1 VACFL
6 LDPHAQFT
14 EARSLEPDDR
24 DQSSGSPTEVCFDR
38 SDRTRQHA
46 RRKPVER
53 TFDRLSALDSFFLDT
68 ETENSPMHIGAVCL
82 FEDSRAADRHVTL
95 RRLRAHVEARLSLI
109 PRYRQKLMRVPFE
122 GHPVWVD
129 ASDFRISDHVRAVS
143 LPTPSSPGH
152 LEETVSWIF
161 SQPLS
166 RSRPL
171 WEIWLIEGLPSG
183 GFALACKTHH
193 CLADGLSGAA
203 LLCAILGSEP
213 FSIPETPRAWRPR
226 REPTAMELIS
236 GAIDERVRGVAA
248 LASSAIRNSMQSPEL
263 LRQGASEV
271 VSAVRQLASA
281 QWTPPTTTA
290 FDRPT
295 GSDRRFLWWTVSLD
309 DVKRIGRRLGGT
321 VNDVALTLVSEA
333 FAKTSAAALPGRDL
347 RIYCPVGGNASVVST
362 RTLGNQVAGMFL
374 DLPVE
379 ADGLRDR
386 WDRVVAASRESKASG
401 SAQGAF
407 LLESLANALSPSILS
422 QLESTIGATHVFN
435 LILTN
440 VPGPQLPLYLFEHRM
455 SGVCPLVPL
464 FRGQGLGIAI
474 FSYARTLTWGFHVD
488 ASRIDAARQLRS
500 ALAAATIRLARL
512 ADEVVSTSQE
522 RPQPIPLHTS
532 RFQQRD
538 RIASAAG

>member
-1 VACFL
+1 M
-6 LDPHAQFT
+6 H
-14 EARSLEPDDR
+14 
-24 DQSSGSPTEVCFDR
+24 
-38 SDRTRQHA
+38 
-46 RRKPVER
+46 VET

-68 ETENSPMHIGAVCL
+68 ETEDSPMHIGAVCL
-82 FEDSRAADRHVTL
+82 FEDSRAGERRVTL

-109 PRYRQKLMRVPFE
+109 PRYRQRLMRVPLE

-129 ASDFRISDHVRAVS
+129 STDFRIADHVRAVS
-143 LPTPSSPGH
+143 LPAPSSPGH

-203 LLCAILGSEP
+203 LLCAILGTEA
-213 FSIPETPRAWRPR
+213 FSIPETPLAWRPR
-226 REPTAMELIS
+226 REPTTMELIG
-236 GAIDERVRGVAA
+236 GAIDARLRGAA
-248 LASSAIRNSMQSPEL
+248 DLAGAAIRNSVQSPEI
-263 LRQGASEV
+263 LRDGAWEL
-271 VSAVRQLASA
+271 VSAVRSLANAS
-281 QWTPPTTTA
+281 WRPPTTTA
-290 FDRPT
+290 FDKPT
-295 GSDRRFLWWTVSLD
+295 GTDRRFLWWSVSLD

-333 FAKTSAAALPGRDL
+333 FAKTSAASLPDRQL
-347 RIYCPVGGNASVVST
+347 RVYCPVGGSASVVST
-362 RTLGNQVAGMFL
+362 YTLGNRVAGMFV

-379 ADGLRDR
+379 ADSLRAR
-386 WDRVVAASRESKASG
+386 WDRVAEAVRECKASG

-407 LLESLANALSPSILS
+407 LLENLANTLSPGLLS
-422 QLESTIGATHVFN
+422 RLESVAGATHVFN
-435 LILTN
+435 LIMTN
-440 VPGPQLPLYLFEHRM
+440 VPGPQVPLYLFEHRM

-512 ADEVVSTSQE
+512 ADEVVSTSHGQE
-522 RPQPIPLHTS
+522 PPKPQPIPLHPT
-532 RFQQRD
+532 RVQQRE

>member
-1 VACFL
+1 M
-6 LDPHAQFT
+6 
-14 EARSLEPDDR
+14 ES
-24 DQSSGSPTEVCFDR
+24 
-38 SDRTRQHA
+38 
-46 RRKPVER
+46 

-68 ETENSPMHIGAVCL
+68 ETESSPMHIGAVCL
-82 FEDSRAADRHVTL
+82 FEDSRAGERRVTL
-95 RRLRAHVEARLSLI
+95 RRLRAHVESRLSLI
-109 PRYRQKLMRVPFE
+109 PRYRQRLMRVPFE

-129 ASDFRISDHVRAVS
+129 SKDFRIADHVRAVS
-143 LPTPSSPGH
+143 LPSPASPGH

-171 WEIWLIEGLPSG
+171 WEIWLIEGLPGG

-193 CLADGLSGAA
+193 CLADGLGGAA
-203 LLCAILGSEP
+203 LLTAILGAEP

-226 REPTAMELIS
+226 REPTTLELIG
-236 GAIDERVRGVAA
+236 GAIDARLSGAA
-248 LASSAIRNSMQSPEL
+248 ELATTAVRNSVQSPEL
-263 LRQGASEV
+263 IRDGAYEL
-271 VSAVRQLASA
+271 VSAVSSLASA
-281 QWTPPTTTA
+281 SWRPPTSTA

-295 GSDRRFLWWTVSLD
+295 GTDRRFLWWTVPLD

-333 FAKTSAAALPGRDL
+333 FARTSAAALPGRDL
-347 RIYCPVGGNASVVST
+347 RVYCPVGGSPSVVST
-362 RTLGNQVAGMFL
+362 HTLGNRVAGMFI

-379 ADGLRDR
+379 ADGLRAR
-386 WDRVVAASRESKASG
+386 WDRVVASARQCKASG

-407 LLESLANALSPSILS
+407 LLENIANMLSPGLLS
-422 QLESTIGATHVFN
+422 SLESVAGATQVFN

-440 VPGPQLPLYLFEHRM
+440 VPGPQVPLHLFEHRM

-474 FSYARTLTWGFHVD
+474 FSYARKLTWGFHVD

-512 ADEVVSTSQE
+512 ADEVVSTSHGQDAPK
-522 RPQPIPLHTS
+522 PQPIPLHIS
-532 RFQQRD
+532 RIQQREGV
-538 RIASAAG
+538 ASAAG